1 MEGLNPEPQEL
12 EIAKEVL
19 TNKYSKELNIPIE
32 HAQTKFDELL
42 KTPIN
47 DFSSSTLSFSEDF
60 KKALGAETSGVVV
73 ALDEPSS
80 ELVAVEEPSSELVAV
95 EDPSGVVVPVE
106 DQSGV
111 VIALEDPSGDVVEST
126 ALVVADNETT
136 EKKEPT
142 TTDLVVAEVP
152 QPKQASTDLVVAKEQ
167 KEQNQQKE
175 QKEESDVESKI
186 QELFN
191 AVDKNKNKKIQ
202 RTEFLI
208 AIRRKNKNISEI
220 FGLPNKIK
228 QEDGTRDQFEKIF
241 QAIDTDDDGE
251 ITFEEL
257 KKYILDEK
265 NKVKMEKMT
274 AGRRKTKKKRKRR
287 KKVTLKKRKTQRK
300 KNKKKRKTRR
310 KKN

>member
-1 MEGLNPEPQEL
+1 MEGLNPNSQEL
-12 EIAKEVL
+12 EIARKVL
-19 TNKYSKELNIPIE
+19 TNKYSKEFNIPIE
-32 HAQTKFDELL
+32 DAQTKFDELL

-60 KKALGAETSGVVV
+60 KKAINVESDIVDMQV
-73 ALDEPSS
+73 PSS
-80 ELVAVEEPSSELVAV
+80 ELVAVEELNSNVVENDSSLAVVTQEQSSDLVVPTEKSELT
-95 EDPSGVVVPVE
+95 
-106 DQSGV
+106 
-111 VIALEDPSGDVVEST
+111 ST

-136 EKKEPT
+136 EKKEP

-167 KEQNQQKE
+167 KEQNEQKE
-175 QKEESDVESKI
+175 QKEESDVERKI

-287 KKVTLKKRKTQRK
+287 KKVTLKKRKTRRK
-300 KNKKKRKTRR
+300 KKKKKRKTRR
-310 KKN
+310 KN